1 MIKGIG
7 IDILEKKRISLI
19 HAKYGERFENRILGK
34 QEKQEL
40 KFKNKLN
47 KTRFIANNFVCKEA
61 FSKVVGLGFSRGIAL
76 KEIEVLRDDE
86 GKPFLSL
93 SGKTKTITEK
103 LGIKHL
109 HVSISD
115 TSKLSSAFVIGE

>member
-19 HAKYGERFENRILGK
+19 HAKYGEKFENRILGK
-34 QEKQEL
+34 LEKKEPKFRNEL
-40 KFKNKLN
+40 SR
-47 KTRFIANNFVCKEA
+47 TRFIANNFACKEA
-61 FSKVVGLGFSRGIAL
+61 FSKAVGLGFSNGITL
-76 KEIEVLRDDE
+76 KEIEVLRDDQ
-86 GKPFLSL
+86 GKPFFSL
-93 SGKTKTITEK
+93 SGKTKVITEN

-115 TSKLSSAFVIGE
+115 TSELSSAFVIGE

>member
-19 HAKYGERFENRILGK
+19 HAKYGEKFEDRILGK
-34 QEKQEL
+34 LEKKEPKFMNEL
-40 KFKNKLN
+40 SR
-47 KTRFIANNFVCKEA
+47 TRFIANNFACKEA
-61 FSKVVGLGFSRGIAL
+61 FSKAVGLGFSNGIAL
-76 KEIEVLRDDE
+76 KEIEVLRDNQ
-86 GKPFLSL
+86 GKPFFSL
-93 SGKTKTITEK
+93 SGKTKVITEN

-115 TSKLSSAFVIGE
+115 TSELSSAFVIGE

>member
-19 HAKYGERFENRILGK
+19 LAKYGERFENRILGN

-40 KFKNKLN
+40 KLKNKQN
-47 KTRFIANNFVCKEA
+47 KTRFIANNFACKEA
-61 FSKVVGLGFSRGIAL
+61 FSKVVGLGFSRGITL
-76 KEIEVLRDDE
+76 KEIEVLRDDQ

-103 LGIKHL
+103 LGIKQL

-115 TSKLSSAFVIGE
+115 TSELSSAFVIGE

>member
-7 IDILEKKRISLI
+7 VDILEKKRISLI

-40 KFKNKLN
+40 KLRNKLN

-61 FSKVVGLGFSRGIAL
+61 FSKALEKASLHTKLLAINLVLFSL
-76 KEIEVLRDDE
+76 
-86 GKPFLSL
+86 FLN
-93 SGKTKTITEK
+93 
-103 LGIKHL
+103 
-109 HVSISD
+109 
-115 TSKLSSAFVIGE
+115 LSSCFSCFPRIRFSNLSPYFA

>member
-34 QEKQEL
+34 
-40 KFKNKLN
+40 
-47 KTRFIANNFVCKEA
+47 
-61 FSKVVGLGFSRGIAL
+61 
-76 KEIEVLRDDE
+76 
-86 GKPFLSL
+86 PFLSL

-115 TSKLSSAFVIGE
+115 TSQLSSAFVIGE